1 MLLEQ
6 NKATLLQRNSILP
19 GAPWL
24 IAHRS
29 MLGVNKP
36 YKITLNNCDYV
47 LWQNQIGEIFALE
60 NVCPHMQAP
69 LDNGWVCKENNAIT
83 CPFHALEF
91 DGKGRLIKDGE
102 AKGEPITKSLDLI
115 IQDDLIW
122 TYGNLKARLPIPDF
136 IPEKIKGLSF
146 VGVAGNTNIQAEFLK
161 CIKINYDFN
170 HQNGVH
176 RDTFRIKHNP
186 IESFEKDGYYAKVV
200 QTFLREDNTI
210 QELFQNPSLIS
221 FPKKI
226 RNQLEYNFPSTTL
239 FKAEVPLGEILQ
251 FFILY
256 PETEN
261 RTRTFVLLYAN
272 WQNPV
277 INVPGLGDLIKRS
290 LLESTAKIVEQDSKA
305 LESLYPSQKPKIRLP
320 KEEIMSYVEKL
331 YDEW

>member
-1 MLLEQ
+1 M
-6 NKATLLQRNSILP
+6 NSILP
-19 GAPWL
+19 GTPWL

-36 YKITLNNCDYV
+36 LKITLNSCDYV
-47 LWQNQIGEIFALE
+47 IWQNEEGEIFALE

-69 LDNGWVCKENNAIT
+69 LSSGWICKKNNSIT

-102 AKGEPITKSLDLI
+102 AKGEAITRSLDLI
-115 IQDDLIW
+115 IQGDLIW
-122 TYGNLKARLPIPDF
+122 TYAGFEPRLPIPTLIAD
-136 IPEKIKGLSF
+136 ETQGLSF
-146 VGVAGNTNIQAEFLK
+146 FGVAGNKVIQAEFLK
-161 CIKINYDFN
+161 CIKINYDYN

-176 RDTFRIKHNP
+176 RDIFRIKENP
-186 IESFEKDGYYAKVV
+186 VESFKKDGYYAKVV
-200 QTFLREDNTI
+200 QTFIREENTFEEI
-210 QELFQNPSLIS
+210 LQNPSLLV

-226 RNQLEYNFPSTTL
+226 KNRLEYNFPSTTL

-261 RTRTFVLLYAN
+261 RTRTFVLCYAN
-272 WQNPV
+272 WRNPI
-277 INVPGLGDLIKRS
+277 INVPGLGNLIKRS

-305 LESLYPSQKPKIRLP
+305 VESLYPQQKSKIRLP
-320 KEEIMSYVEKL
+320 KEEIMSYVDGL
-331 YDEW
+331 YHEW

>member
-1 MLLEQ
+1 M
-6 NKATLLQRNSILP
+6 NFILP

-47 LWQNQIGEIFALE
+47 LWQNKMGEIFALE

-69 LDNGWVCKENNAIT
+69 LDNGWVCKENNSIT

-102 AKGEPITKSLDLI
+102 AKGEAITKSLDLI
-115 IQDDLIW
+115 IKDDLIW
-122 TYGNLKARLPIPDF
+122 TYGNFEPRLSVPSF
-136 IPEKIKGLSF
+136 IREKSKGLNF
-146 VGVAGNTNIQAEFLK
+146 FGVAGNKAIQAEFLK

-176 RDTFRIKHNP
+176 SDTFRIKENP
-186 IESFEKDGYYAKVV
+186 LESFEKDGYYAKVV
-200 QTFLREDNTI
+200 QTFIREDNTI

-226 RNQLEYNFPSTTL
+226 KNQLEYTFPSTTL

-272 WQNPV
+272 WGNPV
-277 INVPGLGDLIKRS
+277 INVPGLGNLIKRS
-290 LLESTAKIVEQDSKA
+290 LLKSTAKIVEQDSKA

-320 KEEIMSYVEKL
+320 KEEIMFYVEGL
-331 YDEW
+331 YHEW